1 MSSLRVD
8 DVSVAFGGVRAVDAV
23 SLEVSPG
30 TLTGLIGPNGAGKTT
45 LLDACTGFVAARGE
59 IRLAGERIDGL
70 PPYRRA
76 RKGLVR
82 TFQSLDL
89 FDDLTVGGNVAVGA
103 ALGGHHR
110 WWHQLRPRPA
120 ADAPAVREALRQ
132 VGLEGMADLAPNRLS
147 QGRRALVALAR
158 ALVARPVVLLLDEP
172 AAGLDTHES
181 EELGERLRAI
191 RDRGTALL
199 LVEHDMGL
207 VLGHCDYVY
216 VLDQGKL
223 LASGTPQEIRRNDAV
238 LTAYLGGPADGAEG
252 ESTAVVPTGADPVE
266 PKEGSTR

>member
-1 MSSLRVD
+1 MPSLRVD
-8 DVSVAFGGVRAVDAV
+8 DVSVAFGGVHAVDAV
-23 SLEVSPG
+23 SLEVSAG

-45 LLDACTGFVAARGE
+45 LLDACTGFVPARGE

-70 PPYRRA
+70 PSYRRA
-76 RKGLVR
+76 RRGLVR

-89 FDDLTVGGNVAVGA
+89 FDDLTVGGNVAVGVA
-103 ALGGHHR
+103 PGGHHR

-132 VGLEGMADLAPNRLS
+132 VGLEDAADLYPNRLS

-158 ALVARPVVLLLDEP
+158 ALAAGPAVLLLDEP

-181 EELGERLRAI
+181 EELGERLQAI
-191 RDRGTALL
+191 RDRGTTLL

-207 VLGHCDYVY
+207 VLGYCDFVH
-216 VLDQGKL
+216 VLDRGRL

-238 LTAYLGGPADGAEG
+238 LTAYLGGQTDGAL
-252 ESTAVVPTGADPVE
+252 DP
-266 PKEGSTR
+266 KQGSTQ